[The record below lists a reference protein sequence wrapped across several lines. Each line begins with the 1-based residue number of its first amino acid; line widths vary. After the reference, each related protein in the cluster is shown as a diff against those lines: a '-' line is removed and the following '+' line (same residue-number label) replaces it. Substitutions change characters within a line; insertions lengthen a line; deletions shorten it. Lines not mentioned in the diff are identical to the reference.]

1 MKYFVTIK
9 AKRKNAKRHIYNAF
23 KRAYNSLEEAE
34 REAESAPDFYTVEIW
49 TGNWQFVKEVKR

>member
-9 AKRKNAKRHIYNAF
+9 AKRKNAKRHIYSAYQ
-23 KRAYNSLEEAE
+23 RTYNSLEEAE
-34 REAESAPDFYTVEIW
+34 SAPDCYTAEIW